1 MRKPLLI
8 LTGAVI
14 SLALLYTS
22 SVVFIAKQVEAEL
35 ADYRSVLVARDDIRV
50 VQFEYQHGFW
60 GGLLTYDV
68 SWLPA
73 QSPQYIGVAEQL
85 PDFFENDIR
94 MAGEVDI
101 KHGPWLG
108 GEGLGLASF
117 GQESG
122 LPDEWREALPQYPGQ
137 APLVAITGK
146 INFRG
151 NLNTT
156 ARLVDYDGRVML
168 DDQTADLLVHGLQ
181 MSMAANEDLSVVD
194 LGMNVDEL
202 TISVPDEMM
211 LEVRNAQVQQALLKN
226 DPELDISSQAHIQR
240 FTLRFPEEFEF
251 VQSDFGL
258 VADYRGNG
266 PLSVSDFSN
275 LQSLAM
281 DVGIRDISINE
292 LGMVTPGTINLEEL
306 NIQGELNQDSSSA
319 MLTRSAFKLERLLV
333 DIPQDDVDFALEGL
347 ETTGDIQRVG
357 ETVES
362 RSDLTLQALQIKDQL
377 IGGIEMAA
385 SMKGLNIDSY
395 ALLTNVND
403 LDPSPADF
411 EAMQSALQAIVQ
423 DKINISLERLVV
435 SLPDEEDV
443 TAMFSLDYDGSSQI
457 NMSDLNEILQAIRL
471 ESSVQASMPAID
483 RTIANADLSAARE
496 NDLTLLLQGL
506 YQLPY
511 VTVSND
517 IASSSLQIEQG
528 EVSVNGEAVGPLM
541 DMVMMAQMGF
551 AGAGGVQPGGAAQCP
566 TPGPGSMTMDASSDD
581 LYTPQTRNVDAGGP
595 VNLGQCMTMPGQGY
609 LKLAPDMTLNL
620 TENTQGRVLAFR
632 TDSECDSILM
642 INDSDGR
649 WHYDDDSNGNSDAQ
663 VMMKNAKNGQYHVWV
678 GTFYPERACSSV
690 LLMETF

>member
-60 GGLLTYDV
+60 GGLLTYDIN
-68 SWLPA
+68 WLPD
-73 QSPQYIGVAEQL
+73 QSLQYIDVAEQL

-94 MAGEVDI
+94 LVGEVDI

-117 GQESG
+117 VQESG

-137 APLVAITGK
+137 APLVAITGS

-168 DDQTADLLVHGLQ
+168 DDQTADLMVHGLQ
-181 MSMAANEDLSVVD
+181 ISMAANDDLSVVD
-194 LGMNVDEL
+194 LDMVVDDMTFSL
-202 TISVPDEMM
+202 PNDFL
-211 LEVRNAQVQQALLKN
+211 LEVNNAQLNPAIRMK
-226 DPELDISSQAHIQR
+226 DPGLDISSQAHIQQFVIR
-240 FTLRFPEEFEF
+240 SAGLEFIH
-251 VQSDFGL
+251 SGYDF
-258 VADYRGNG
+258 AIDYQGKG
-266 PLSVSDFSN
+266 PLNVFDSSN
-275 LQSLAM
+275 LQNLAM
-281 DVGIRDISINE
+281 D
-292 LGMVTPGTINLEEL
+292 L
-306 NIQGELNQDSSSA
+306 NISDVSLDGMPGKVNFKEFSMQTQLNQDSSSVI
-319 MLTRSAFKLERLLV
+319 LTRSAVKLDRLLV
-333 DIPQDDVDFALEGL
+333 DVPRDGVDFVLEGI
-347 ETTGDIQRVG
+347 ESTGEVERVG
-357 ETVES
+357 ETIEG

-377 IGGIEMAA
+377 IGGVEMAA

-443 TAMFSLDYDGSSQI
+443 TAMFSLDYDGSSHI

-483 RTIANADLSAARE
+483 RTIANANLPAARE

-528 EVSVNGEAVGPLM
+528 EVSINGEAVGPLM

-551 AGAGGVQPGGAAQCP
+551 AGVGGVQPGGSAQCP
-566 TPGPGSMTMDASSDD
+566 IPGPGSMTMDASSDD

-663 VMMKNAKNGQYHVWV
+663 VMIKNAKNGQYHVWV
-678 GTFYPERACSSV
+678 GTFYPERACTSV
-690 LLMETF
+690 LLVETF